1 MKKSYLL
8 LYILLTSCI
17 LYSCSHLST
26 DKNINIWPGFR
37 GINCS
42 GIAGSEQDPPVLFN
56 PDMNVLWRIALPGGL
71 SSPCIWGKSIFITG
85 VDTSNKLL
93 KMFCINRLNGKI
105 RWVRDK
111 KVEEFEKVNTFSSQ
125 ATATPATDGERAY
138 FYFSSYGLLCYDYE
152 GELQWEMPIPLAISQ
167 HGMGTSPIVTG
178 DLVILNCF
186 GHWNDPRLL
195 AVNKYDGSIV
205 WKYSVPNKDEYCA
218 DSYATP
224 VVYNDQVIINTCNEI
239 AGYSLTTGEQIWKYL
254 NDCGDAVCTPV
265 IGNDLLYT
273 NGLNTF
279 GNPIMM
285 AQFPQFGRLLAER
298 DKNGDSKIDKKEMEE
313 FQFLWYPEKPEVS
326 KILSFNDFF
335 GDWLDKNHDRYYDE
349 TEWKVLTEFM
359 DSNYEKQGL
368 KAIKLGGKGDVSIS
382 NFVWG
387 YPEQASHVSSPLYYK
402 NHVYIFKDGGIVSCF
417 NAEDGKLLYQ
427 ERLGSAGAYLSS
439 PIAVNDRIYIASR
452 KGIVTV
458 FESGDT
464 LKILAQNDLKEIIA
478 ATPAVV
484 NNKLYLR
491 TSGYLYAFGK

>member
-1 MKKSYLL
+1 MKKAPLL
-8 LYILLTSCI
+8 LYALVTSCI

-26 DKNINIWPGFR
+26 DKNSNIWTGFR

-42 GIAGSEQDPPVLFN
+42 GIAEGEQDPPVLFN
-56 PDMNVLWRIALPGGL
+56 PDKNVLWKVALPGGH

-85 VDTSNKLL
+85 VDTANKLL
-93 KMFCINRLNGKI
+93 KMFCISRTNGKI
-105 RWVRDK
+105 RWVIDK
-111 KVEEFEKVNTFSSQ
+111 KVEKFEEVNSFSSP
-125 ATATPATDGERAY
+125 ATATPATDGERVY
-138 FYFSSYGLLCYDYE
+138 FYFSSFGLLCYDYD
-152 GELQWEMPIPLAISQ
+152 GELQWEMPIPLAESM

-195 AVNKYDGSIV
+195 AVNKYDGNIV
-205 WKYSVPNKDEYCA
+205 WKYSVPNKDEYYA

-224 VVYNDQVIINTCNEI
+224 VIYNDQVIINTSNEV
-239 AGYSLTTGEQIWKYL
+239 AGYSITTGEQIWKYL
-254 NDCGDAVCTPV
+254 NDCMDAVCTPV

-298 DKNGDSKIDKKEMEE
+298 DKNGDSKIDKKEMED

-326 KILSFNDFF
+326 KTLFINDYM
-335 GDWLDKNHDRYYDE
+335 GEWLDKNNDNYYDE
-349 TEWKVLTEFM
+349 TEWKVLIEFM
-359 DSNYEKQGL
+359 ESYREKQGL
-368 KAIKLGGKGDVSIS
+368 KAIKLGGKGDISIS
-382 NFVWG
+382 NYVWG

-402 NHVYIFKDGGIVSCF
+402 NHVYIIKDGGIVSCF

-427 ERLGSAGAYLSS
+427 ESLGAAGAYFTS

-452 KGIVTV
+452 NGIVTV
-458 FESGDT
+458 FESGDS
-464 LKILAQNDLKEIIA
+464 LKILAQNDLEENIT